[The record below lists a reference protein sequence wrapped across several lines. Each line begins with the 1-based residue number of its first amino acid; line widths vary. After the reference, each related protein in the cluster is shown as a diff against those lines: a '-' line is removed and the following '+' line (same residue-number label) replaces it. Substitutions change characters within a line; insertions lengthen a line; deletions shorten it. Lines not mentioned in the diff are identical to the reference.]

1 MQHSTYCWKILLY
14 PYWCIIT
21 TYALLPTTH
30 AWFLFQQVW
39 QCGQCASNLGY
50 EGNLNVIRYP
60 ISEISWRWVYGPGLE
75 EKCTILKAMVV
86 SQQAPPALKSFS
98 ADVLKEGSHVLSDVL
113 TSKLSFFA
121 FNSWYTV
128 ATFRQ
133 DPESTFGVARRCMFS
148 TEIYRTD
155 PHWAWVRRSI
165 FSKAGMR
172 KK

>member
-1 MQHSTYCWKILLY
+1 M
-14 PYWCIIT
+14 
-21 TYALLPTTH
+21 
-30 AWFLFQQVW
+30 
-39 QCGQCASNLGY
+39 
-50 EGNLNVIRYP
+50 
-60 ISEISWRWVYGPGLE
+60 YGPGLE
-75 EKCTILKAMVV
+75 EKCTILKAMVI
-86 SQQAPPALKSFS
+86 SQQAPPASKSLS
-98 ADVLKEGSHVLSDVL
+98 ADVLKEGSHVRSHMT

-155 PHWAWVRRSI
+155 PHGGRVRRSI